1 MLSSTNTSQKIS
13 QSKVFILWPKA
24 SASIGVILASF
35 LSHHPWRKRGALTV
49 INHPVLG
56 SLVRET
62 EYITHPTISK
72 NKTRTL
78 KREPYLPIISPMIDG
93 LLTLI
98 YLIRARRRFDICIT
112 AGIEL
117 GLFANFLKWFGITL
131 KTAFVVMDYWPRRY
145 KSTLK
150 NKLYYHIYSWC
161 SKSSDFV
168 IDVSPTI
175 NGARIRDGIHIDP
188 AKLIYAPHP
197 IEPASKSY
205 PPQEQ
210 LLPDSMIWTGALT
223 PECGFELVINAVE
236 IVRKTKPGVTVHI
249 TTYGEFPGHL
259 QKAIEEKGVKD
270 HFHFLGYIKDE
281 SEFQE
286 AVQMCRIGLAPYAPG
301 ETTVKNTAG
310 VGRPWTY
317 MRNGVPPIITRVPA
331 DALEI
336 EEAQA
341 GIIIDYTKEDL
352 ANAIL
357 SLLSDD
363 KMHENYRKKGVELS
377 MSRSSVPVMTKLLSD
392 LGFIVEDPE
401 TNIERNVEEP

>member
-1 MLSSTNTSQKIS
+1 MSSSNTSQKIS
-13 QSKVFILWPKA
+13 QSKFFILWPKA

-35 LSHHPWRKRGALTV
+35 LSNHPWKKDGGLTV

-62 EYITHPTISK
+62 EYLTSPTTIK
-72 NKTRTL
+72 GKTRTL
-78 KREPYLPIISPMIDG
+78 KREPYLPIISPIIDG
-93 LLTLI
+93 FLTLI
-98 YLIRARRRFDICIT
+98 YLIRERRRFDICIT

-117 GLFANFLKWFGITL
+117 GLIANFLKLFGITR

-145 KSTLK
+145 ESTLM
-150 NKLYYHIYSWC
+150 NKLYYYIYSWC
-161 SKSSDFV
+161 SKFSDFV

-175 NGARIRDGIHIDP
+175 NDARVRDGIQIDS
-188 AKLIYAPHP
+188 KRLIYAPHP

-205 PPQEQ
+205 PPQEK

-236 IVRKTKPGVTVHI
+236 IVRKTKPGITVHI

-270 HFHFLGYIKDE
+270 NFHFLGYIKDE

-377 MSRSSVPVMTKLLSD
+377 LSRSSVPVMTKLLSD
-392 LGFIVEDPE
+392 LGFIVEDTE

>member
-1 MLSSTNTSQKIS
+1 MSSSNTSRKIS
-13 QSKVFILWPKA
+13 QSKFFILWPKA

-35 LSHHPWRKRGALTV
+35 LSNHPWRKDGGLTV

-62 EYITHPTISK
+62 EYITCPTTT
-72 NKTRTL
+72 NGKTRTL
-78 KREPYLPIISPMIDG
+78 KREPYLPIISPIIDG
-93 LLTLI
+93 FLNLI
-98 YLIRARRRFDICIT
+98 YLIRVHRRFDICIT

-117 GLFANFLKWFGITL
+117 GMVANVLKLFGITR

-145 KSTLK
+145 KSTLI
-150 NKLYYHIYSWC
+150 NKLYYYIYSWC
-161 SKSSDFV
+161 SKFSDFV

-175 NGARIRDGIHIDP
+175 NEARIRDGIQIDSSR
-188 AKLIYAPHP
+188 LIYAPHP

-205 PPQEQ
+205 PPREQ

-223 PECGFELVINAVE
+223 PECGFELVIDAVE
-236 IVRKTKPGVTVHI
+236 MVKKTKPGITVHI
-249 TTYGEFPGHL
+249 TTYGEFPNHL
-259 QKAIEEKGVKD
+259 QKLIEEKGVKD
-270 HFHFLGYIKDE
+270 NFRFLGYIKDE
-281 SEFQE
+281 SEFQD

-317 MRNGVPPIITRVPA
+317 MRNGVPPVITRVPA

-341 GIIIDYTKEDL
+341 GIIIDYEKEDL

-363 KMHENYRKKGVELS
+363 RMHEDYREKGVALS

-392 LGFIVEDPE
+392 LGFLVENPA